1 MREQEP
7 GDKLTVAN
15 ERSLLTLSRAITL
28 SEGHFALILVRC
40 NYEIC
45 SEQMWQ
51 QLQEITAL
59 PLSEIVLQPSN
70 KSLYS
75 PIMGSLAGKQASALV
90 VFGLE
95 SVKAIEG
102 VLISTNQIRDEFRK
116 SLTVPLVLW
125 ITDEVL
131 QKLTRFAADFKSW
144 AATSIKFEL
153 STAQLFSLWHKTS
166 SELFTSI
173 LSSDF
178 GEFLSNETLNLATSC
193 RRRQELESA
202 LRDLHGR
209 EIILEPA
216 IVSTWRFIRGRD
228 AFNNDNIGLAI
239 ELYFQSLEFWQQE
252 LRGWEDQE
260 IGRWGDGEFDS
271 NQSFSPSI
279 ESRIGVLLHHI
290 SLCYC
295 RQAQLQSAQ
304 SQRHWQQAKKSFKAS
319 IEALTKADRLDLVAQ
334 LTIGLGKV
342 LQQLQSWTELQALA
356 KESLLQPQI
365 QKNLLYHSQAYG
377 FLATVALAQSNWED
391 AKTLASKAI
400 SILESQSP
408 PTQPQ
413 LSNSLFAGVRRFQPN
428 KEGWNI
434 PEHDAFGGR
443 SHRYQSVYLLIGAKA
458 QRQLGDN
465 DHAIAALEQAITRK
479 TQPNILEQPQLYIEI
494 LEELRSLYLEQNQYL
509 RSFELKQERR
519 AIEQQYGF
527 CTFIGAAPLQ
537 PFNRHWKGIHSSPL
551 AIVAAGRLPDVNRL
565 IERLSRNDHKLTIM
579 HGSSGVGKTSLLN
592 AGLVPALEDRII
604 GARVA
609 VPVVQKIYRDWIG
622 ELEKLLNNGLHSQ
635 QCLATT
641 SQDSSEPQQT
651 KIAMILS
658 QLRLAAEQ
666 NLLTILIFDQFE
678 EFFFAC
684 TNLEERCQFYDFLAQ
699 CLNLP
704 FVKVILSMR
713 EDYLHYLLECERH
726 SNLNAI
732 NNDLMARSLR
742 YHLGDLSQQDAK
754 NVIGTLAEVSK
765 FQLEEALIDAL
776 VRDLA
781 ASSGRVRLIELQVV
795 GAQLQAEKITTL
807 EQYQA
812 LGIDPKAA
820 LVERSLFCVIEDC
833 GLENQALVWQVLF
846 ALTDDR
852 GIRPLKTPAQLVNMN
867 SEEKSAELEQKTL
880 DKLNLILTI
889 LVGSGLVFRVPEESQ
904 DRYQLVHDYLVQPIR
919 KNHQYLSEFCII
931 AKLKR
936 SEIELAQVHKQRR
949 RAIAVGATMSL
960 FAVTAA
966 TLGCRAE
973 VERRLAANLSLNAQL
988 NALGASSEALF
999 VSDKNFEALLEGLR
1013 AAKRLKDV
1021 ETLENSNLQIG
1032 LEKLLPIPHS
1042 PLQIK
1047 PDTRL
1052 AVATALSQ
1060 AIYATTEHNRLEG
1073 HSDVIWSISFS
1084 PDNQLIASASRD
1096 KTVRLWRQD
1105 GTFLSLLKGHSG
1117 SVTSVA
1123 FSPDSQLIAS
1133 GSWDSTV
1140 KIWRRDGTLV
1150 ETLRGLQGHVYSV
1163 SFSPNGQMIAAAAQD
1178 GTIRLWTISGKLIQT
1193 IPAHEGGVTSVSF
1206 SPTGELIASA
1216 GEDKTIKLWTINGK
1230 LQQTLSGHEGR
1241 VSSVTFSPDG
1251 QLLASASADRTVK
1264 LWNSSGT
1271 LLKTLSYHQNPVLSV
1286 AFSADS
1292 QQLASASADNTVK
1305 LMNRDGTLLKTFRG
1319 HSDSV
1324 TTVSFSPTSKY
1335 IAQTENNTSFESKKK
1350 NYTTKSSQQNPSQQA
1365 TLSKDSK
1372 GSEISEFQ
1380 LSSYSKGY
1388 SAKTL
1393 STNAQKGT
1401 RNEQSPLIASASFDK
1416 TIKLWGSRSPSR
1428 LILQGHEKSVQDVV
1442 FSPDNQLIAT
1452 TSHDQTIKIW
1462 NRTGQLL
1469 KTLTG
1474 HKGSVSSVSFS
1485 PNSQLIASSSR
1496 DGTVKLWHRNGNL
1509 LKTLTGHRDWVL
1521 SVSFSPD
1528 GERLA
1533 SSSRD
1538 GSVKLWHRNGSL
1550 LKTLK
1555 EPLPPKTKLAKFLRT
1570 TLLNYLDKK
1579 SENEAKPARIN
1590 AVSFSPDGQLLATAS
1605 DDYTAKLWTAD
1616 GQLIKTLKGHTN
1628 WVLDVNFSPD
1638 SQLLAS
1644 ASYDNT
1650 VKLWNRQGEL
1660 VRTLK
1665 GPTDSVA
1672 HVRFSPSGKILA
1684 TTSWDNRLQLWRL
1697 DDTLIKTLEG
1707 HQSRV
1712 TGMSWSN
1719 DGKALASASEDK
1731 TVLVWNLDLDD
1742 MLNLSC
1748 DWLKDYL
1755 QTNPKVQNRDAFGG
1769 HSHREL
1775 CQPLKTPKS

>member
-1 MREQEP
+1 MREQPE
-7 GDKLTVAN
+7 DKLTAAN

-40 NYEIC
+40 NYQIC
-45 SEQMWQ
+45 SKQMWQ
-51 QLQEITAL
+51 QLQEITDSS
-59 PLSEIVLQPSN
+59 LSEIALQPSN

-75 PIMGSLAGKQASALV
+75 PILAALAGKQASALV

-95 SVKAIEG
+95 SVTAIEG

-131 QKLTRFAADFKSW
+131 QKLTRFAPDFKSW

-153 STAQLFSLWHKTS
+153 ATAQLFSLWHKTS
-166 SELFTSI
+166 TELFSSI
-173 LSSDF
+173 LSSNF
-178 GEFLSNETLNLATSC
+178 EEFIPNETFNLSPSC

-228 AFNNDNIGLAI
+228 AFANDKIGLAI

-252 LRGWEDQE
+252 LKGWEDEE
-260 IGRWGDGEFDS
+260 IGRWGNAEFDPR
-271 NQSFSPSI
+271 QSFSPSLL
-279 ESRIGVLLHHI
+279 ERIGVLLHHI

-295 RQAQLQSAQ
+295 RQAQLHSAQ

-319 IEALTKADRLDLVAQ
+319 IEALTTAGRLDLVAQ

-356 KESLLQPQI
+356 LQSLAQPQI
-365 QKNLLYHSQAYG
+365 QNNPLHHSQAYG
-377 FLATVALAQSNWED
+377 FLATVALAQSDWED
-391 AKTLASKAI
+391 AKTLASQAI
-400 SILESQSP
+400 SILESQLP
-408 PTQPQ
+408 PIGQT
-413 LSNSLFAGVRRFQPN
+413 LSSTLFAGVRRFQPSE
-428 KEGWNI
+428 EGLSI
-434 PEHDAFGGR
+434 PDHDTNDWR
-443 SHRYQSVYLLIGAKA
+443 SHRYQSVYLLINAKA
-458 QRQLGDN
+458 QRQLGDK
-465 DHAIAALEQAITRK
+465 DEAIATLEQAIIRK
-479 TQPNILEQPQLYIEI
+479 TQPNTLEQQPQLAIEI

-519 AIEQQYGF
+519 VIEQQYGF

-537 PFNRHWKGIHSSPL
+537 PFNRHWRGIHSSPL

-592 AGLVPALEDRII
+592 AGLVPALEGRII

-609 VPVVQKIYRDWIG
+609 VPVVQKVYRDWQG
-622 ELEKLLNNGLHSQ
+622 ELEKLLKNSLHSQ
-635 QCLATT
+635 NQWLKTN
-641 SQDSSEPQQT
+641 SNLSEQKQT
-651 KIAMILS
+651 KIQTILS
-658 QLRLAAEQ
+658 QLRRAAEGR
-666 NLLTILIFDQFE
+666 LLTILIFDQFE

-684 TNLEERCQFYDFLAQ
+684 THLEERCQFYDFLAQ

-726 SNLNAI
+726 SNFTAI

-754 NVIGTLAEVSK
+754 NVIGTLAEVSQ
-765 FQLEEALIDAL
+765 FQLEEALIEAL
-776 VRDLA
+776 VNDLA

-807 EQYQA
+807 KQYQA

-820 LVERSLFCVIEDC
+820 LVERSIFCVIEDC
-833 GLENQALVWQVLF
+833 GQENQALVWQVLF

-852 GIRPLKTPAQLVNMN
+852 GTRPLKTQAQLLNTSLEAN
-867 SEEKSAELEQKTL
+867 SQESEHQNLNQ
-880 DKLNLILTI
+880 LNLILTI
-889 LVGSGLVFRVPEESQ
+889 LVGSGLVFRVPEEPE

-919 KNHQYLSEFCII
+919 YNHQHLSQFCII

-936 SEIELAQVHKQRR
+936 SEIELVQVRKQRR
-949 RAIAVGATMSL
+949 RALTLGATMSI
-960 FAVTAA
+960 FAA
-966 TLGCRAE
+966 TAVGLGCRAE
-973 VERRLAANLSLNAQL
+973 VERRLAATLSLNAQL
-988 NALGASSEALF
+988 SALGASSEALF
-999 VSDKNFEALLEGLR
+999 VSDKHFEALLEGLR
-1013 AAKRLKDV
+1013 AAKRLKDI
-1021 ETLENSNLQIG
+1021 ETLGNSESRLG
-1032 LEKLLPIPHS
+1032 LKNLLPLPYS
-1042 PLQIK
+1042 PIQIE

-1052 AVATALSQ
+1052 AVTTALSQ
-1060 AIYATTEHNRLEG
+1060 AMYATTEHNRLEG
-1073 HSDVIWSISFS
+1073 HSDLVSSISFS
-1084 PDNQLIASASRD
+1084 PDGQLIASASRD
-1096 KTVRLWRQD
+1096 QTVRLWSQS
-1105 GTFLSLLKGHSG
+1105 GKFLALLKGHTD
-1117 SVTSVA
+1117 SVSSVA
-1123 FSPDSQLIAS
+1123 FSSDNQLIAS
-1133 GSWDSTV
+1133 GSWDGAV
-1140 KIWRRDGTLV
+1140 KIWRRDGTLL
-1150 ETLRGLQGHVYSV
+1150 ETLRGPQSHIYSV
-1163 SFSPNGQMIAAAAQD
+1163 SFSPKGQMIAAAVAD

-1193 IPAHEGGVTSVSF
+1193 IQGHEGGVASVSF
-1206 SPTGELIASA
+1206 NPTGELIASA
-1216 GEDKTIKLWTINGK
+1216 GEDKTIRLWTIDGK
-1230 LQQTLSGHEGR
+1230 LQQTLSGHERR
-1241 VSSVTFSPDG
+1241 VNSVTFSPDG
-1251 QLLASASADRTVK
+1251 QTIASASADRTVK
-1264 LWNSSGT
+1264 LWTSSGT
-1271 LLKTLSYHQNPVLSV
+1271 LLKTLSYHQNRVLSV
-1286 AFSADS
+1286 AFSSDG

-1305 LMNRDGTLLKTFRG
+1305 LMSKDGRLLKTFRG

-1324 TTVSFSPTSKY
+1324 TTVSFRPRFQDINQK
-1335 IAQTENNTSFESKKK
+1335 ENSTAFDNRELS
-1350 NYTTKSSQQNPSQQA
+1350 NPHQKAILPSD
-1365 TLSKDSK
+1365 LSKDSK
-1372 GSEISEFQ
+1372 GREMLEPQ
-1380 LSSYSKGY
+1380 SSPAKTSTGY
-1388 SAKTL
+1388 STKTL
-1393 STNAQKGT
+1393 STNAQRGVSK
-1401 RNEQSPLIASASFDK
+1401 EQSPLIASASLDK
-1416 TIKLWGSRSPSR
+1416 TIKLWGSRNPSR
-1428 LILQGHEKSVQDVV
+1428 LILPGHEKAVQSVT
-1442 FSPDNQLIAT
+1442 FSPDNQIIAT
-1452 TSHDQTIKIW
+1452 TSHDQTVKIW
-1462 NRTGQLL
+1462 HRTGQLL
-1469 KTLTG
+1469 KTLKG
-1474 HKGSVSSVSFS
+1474 HQGSISSVSFS
-1485 PNSQLIASSSR
+1485 PDSQLIASSSR
-1496 DGTVKLWHRNGNL
+1496 DSTVKLWHRNGTL

-1528 GERLA
+1528 GEQLA

-1538 GSVKLWHRNGSL
+1538 GTVKLWHRNGTL

-1555 EPLPPKTKLAKFLRT
+1555 EPDEFNTGLAKLLNT
-1570 TLLNYLDKK
+1570 TVLNYLNKARLV
-1579 SENEAKPARIN
+1579 EAKPARIN

-1605 DDYTAKLWTAD
+1605 DDHTAKLWTAD
-1616 GQLIKTLKGHTN
+1616 GKLIKTLIGHSN

-1712 TGMSWSN
+1712 TSIDWSN
-1719 DGKALASASEDK
+1719 DGKALASASDDQ

-1742 MLNLSC
+1742 LLNLSC

-1755 QTNPKVQNRDAFGG
+1755 QTNPRVQNRD
-1769 HSHREL
+1769 REL
-1775 CQPLKTPKS
+1775 CQPLSTPKL